1 MTFEELQE
9 QITSIG
15 FSNSVV
21 NSDTF
26 KGLTINDQV
35 DNEAIL
41 VPIKA
46 TNLFDIVQSLPNAF
60 TRDQQARISSV
71 LEAYMDTPIDKRG
84 LEKKDDDQSF
94 VDRLKEESNEL
105 ERRWD
110 KLGDFLGSTEF
121 FELPEEQR
129 ELLRMQSQTMRLYR
143 SILDWRLDLLT
154 NQGHQFKPL
163 VEDDDDDDD

>member
-9 QITSIG
+9 ELTSMG

-71 LEAYMDTPIDKRG
+71 LEDYMATPIDKRG
-84 LEKKDDDQSF
+84 LVKKQDMTF
-94 VDRLKEESNEL
+94 YDRLKQESDEL
-105 ERRWD
+105 EKRWD
-110 KLGDFLGSTEF
+110 KLGDFLASTDF
-121 FELPEEQR
+121 FNLPEEQQ

-143 SILDWRLDLLT
+143 TILDRRLELLT
-154 NQGHQFKPL
+154 EG
-163 VEDDDDDDD
+163 DDDDVD